1 MTVGEAVMNVE
12 GRMPLSVADG
22 QSEVDQRLALVE
34 VRRWGFG
41 GRVIKLDYLESRG
54 EKVIGN
60 KLMPPVRTPLEVSA
74 EDRVR
79 LEQRLEGSRQG
90 VDIDR
95 TLEVCAKTHEMLCL
109 G

>member
-1 MTVGEAVMNVE
+1 V
-12 GRMPLSVADG
+12 PLSVADR
-22 QSEVDQRLALVE
+22 QPESDQGLALVE

-41 GRVIKLDYLESRG
+41 GRAIEFDYLKSRG
-54 EKVIGN
+54 DKVIGN

-109 G
+109 GQHFLAVSQLPNDR